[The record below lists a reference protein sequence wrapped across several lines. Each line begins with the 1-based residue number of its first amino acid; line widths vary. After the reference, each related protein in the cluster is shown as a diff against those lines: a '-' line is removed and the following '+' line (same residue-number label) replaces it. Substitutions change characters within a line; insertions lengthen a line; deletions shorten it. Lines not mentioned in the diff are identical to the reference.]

1 LPFPNCTEPA
11 NLDES
16 YRRGEKTD
24 EDLRRA
30 TCFENYG
37 FLSLNQNGANYKFNK
52 KKSVTEQMEK
62 TRNNLARI

>member
-1 LPFPNCTEPA
+1 LPFPNCAEPA

-37 FLSLNQNGANYKFNK
+37 FLSLTQNGANYKFNK
-52 KKSVTEQMEK
+52 KKICNRTDGKNSKQ
-62 TRNNLARI
+62 LG